1 MSEQQPDLAAGV
13 GVEDVP
19 DAGMLGGRVGD
30 TAVLLARVGGGPGG
44 PEFVAWDATCTH
56 AGASLP
62 GGLRRGDLVHC
73 PFHHACFSLR
83 TGEAVLAPAFA
94 PLGRWD
100 VAVADGRVRVLGR
113 AVGPAPGQV
122 APGAG
127 ATGAGA
133 AGPGEAG
140 PGATGTT
147 SATVVN
153 SRGVRRVVVVGGG
166 AAGYAAVERLRRV
179 GYDGQLTLVSRE
191 PQVPVDRTKLSKGY
205 LGGQAGSDGLPL
217 APQDWYA
224 AADVDLRLGA
234 EVAALDLAGHAV
246 RLADGTAL
254 PFDALVLAT
263 GAEPSR
269 PDLPGFDRPEVQ
281 LLRTVA
287 DADAVIAAVLA
298 AGNGPAPGGVVV
310 LGAGFIG
317 LETAAAV
324 RDRGV
329 EVTVVS
335 RPGEPLAAALGEDLG
350 GLVRSVHVEHGVRFV
365 SGTAASWDGS
375 ALRLAD
381 GTAVAGSVLVVGAGV
396 RPRTAL
402 AEAAGLAVD
411 DGILVDAFGETSAP
425 GVFAAGDVAR
435 FPDPATHS
443 PIRVEHWAVAGRAGA
458 LAAENLLGAGR
469 PLDEPPFFWSKHFDL
484 NIRFSG
490 YAGPVG
496 AGGASAAVEGSLADR
511 DAVVRYSVGGRVAAV
526 ATVGRDHECLELED
540 AFRPARS

>member
-1 MSEQQPDLAAGV
+1 MSEDEEPDLAAGV
-13 GVEDVP
+13 AVDDLP
-19 DAGMLGGRVGD
+19 DGGMLGGRVGD
-30 TAVLLARVGGGPGG
+30 DDVLLARLGGGPEA
-44 PEFVAWDATCTH
+44 PEIVAWDAKCTH
-56 AGASLP
+56 VGASLP
-62 GGLRRGDLVHC
+62 SGLRRGDLVHC

-83 TGEAVLAPAFA
+83 TGEAVFAPAFA
-94 PLGRWD
+94 PLGRWE

-113 AVGPAPGQV
+113 AAAPAPGQV
-122 APGAG
+122 AAV
-127 ATGAGA
+127 
-133 AGPGEAG
+133 
-140 PGATGTT
+140 
-147 SATVVN
+147 TVVN
-153 SRGVRRVVVVGGG
+153 GRGVRRVVVVGGG

-179 GYDGQLTLVSRE
+179 GYDGALTLVSRE

-205 LGGQAGSDGLPL
+205 LGGQAGRDGLPL
-217 APQDWYA
+217 APADWYA
-224 AADVDLRLGA
+224 DSDVDLRLGA
-234 EVAALDLAGHAV
+234 EVTSLDLAGHTV
-246 RLADGTAL
+246 LLADGAEL
-254 PFDALVLAT
+254 AFDALVLAT

-269 PDLPGFDRPEVQ
+269 PDLPGFDRPDVH

-287 DADAVIAAVLA
+287 DADAVIAAVLGAGAA
-298 AGNGPAPGGVVV
+298 AGPGGVVV
-310 LGAGFIG
+310 FGAGFIG

-324 RDRGV
+324 RDRDV

-335 RPGEPLAAALGEDLG
+335 LPGEPLAASLGDDLG

-375 ALRLAD
+375 ALHLED

-402 AEAAGLAVD
+402 AEAAGLEVD
-411 DGILVDAFGETSAP
+411 DGILVDAFGETSVP

-435 FPDPATHS
+435 FPDPATGA

-458 LAAENLLGAGR
+458 LAAENLLGAGHR
-469 PLDEPPFFWSKHFDL
+469 LDEPPFFWSKHFDL

-496 AGGASAAVEGSLADR
+496 PDGASAVVEGSLADR
-511 DAVVRYSVGGRVAAV
+511 DAVVRYSVDGRVAAV

-540 AFRPARS
+540 AFRPAPS

>member
-1 MSEQQPDLAAGV
+1 MSEEEAPDLAAGV
-13 GVEDVP
+13 AVDDLPE
-19 DAGMLGGRVGD
+19 AGMLGGRVGD
-30 TAVLLARVGGGPGG
+30 DDVLLARVGGGPGA
-44 PEFVAWDATCTH
+44 PEIVAWDAKCTH
-56 AGASLP
+56 VGASLP
-62 GGLRRGDLVHC
+62 SGLRRGDLVHC

-83 TGEAVLAPAFA
+83 TGEAVFAPAFA

-100 VAVADGRVRVLGR
+100 VEVADGRVRVVGR
-113 AVGPAPGQV
+113 AAAPAPRQV
-122 APGAG
+122 EN
-127 ATGAGA
+127 T
-133 AGPGEAG
+133 
-140 PGATGTT
+140 
-147 SATVVN
+147 
-153 SRGVRRVVVVGGG
+153 RGVRRVVVIGGG

-179 GYDGQLTLVSRE
+179 GYDGALTLVSRE
-191 PQVPVDRTKLSKGY
+191 PQVPVDRTKLSKAY
-205 LGGQAGSDGLPL
+205 LGGQADRDGLPL
-217 APQDWYA
+217 APADWYA
-224 AADVDLRLGA
+224 DADVDLRLGV
-234 EVAALDLAGHAV
+234 EVASVDPAGHTV
-246 RLADGTAL
+246 LLADGTAL
-254 PFDALVLAT
+254 AFDALLLAT

-269 PDLPGFDRPEVQ
+269 PELPGFDRPDVH

-287 DADAVIAAVLA
+287 DADAVIAAALGAKADA
-298 AGNGPAPGGVVV
+298 AGGVVV

-317 LETAAAV
+317 LETAAAM

-335 RPGEPLAAALGEDLG
+335 LPGEPLAASLGDALG

-375 ALRLAD
+375 ALRLED
-381 GTAVAGSVLVVGAGV
+381 GTAVPGSVLVVGAGV

-411 DGILVDAFGETSAP
+411 NGILVDAFGETAVP

-435 FPDPATHS
+435 FPDPATGS

-496 AGGASAAVEGSLADR
+496 PDGATAVVEGSLADR
-511 DAVVRYSVGGRVAAV
+511 DAVVRYTVAGRLAAV
-526 ATVGRDHECLELED
+526 ATVGRDHECLEIED
-540 AFRPARS
+540 AQLRPSPV